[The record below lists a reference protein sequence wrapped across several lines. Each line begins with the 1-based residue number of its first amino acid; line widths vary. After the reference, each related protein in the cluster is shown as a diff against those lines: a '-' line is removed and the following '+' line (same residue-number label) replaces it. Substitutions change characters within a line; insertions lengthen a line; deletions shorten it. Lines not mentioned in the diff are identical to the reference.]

1 MGKNQS
7 FLEIGRNL
15 MIASFPGAEERG
27 GGRIGSFSKKR
38 FSE

>member
-1 MGKNQS
+1 
-7 FLEIGRNL
+7 